1 MKQITWGLFRFAG
14 RQAII
19 GLLCVAGAICLR
31 AQTVTSL
38 FSFDGDDGAEPDI
51 VLTQGRDGALYGMA
65 GAGGLNNAG
74 TVFRFDPT
82 TGALTT
88 LYNFC
93 SQPGCTDG
101 ANAPLGG
108 GALALGTDGNF
119 YGATSLGG
127 LYSGCN
133 QPGQTNGTIFKITPA
148 GVLTTLHSFNTRD
161 GGFPNGLVQGTD
173 GNFYGT
179 TQQCGKNPGQLINAG
194 TFFKMTRSGK
204 LTTLYNFCSQPG
216 CADGGTPG
224 MPIQA
229 ADGNFYG
236 ITFGGGPS
244 GGGVVYKITPKGK
257 YTVLA
262 DIGGSPSGAL
272 VQASDGSFYG
282 TQSRAHSA
290 FKMTP
295 DGTVTGL
302 GSVGDYPYAGLA
314 LATDQNFYGTAYGSN
329 TLFEISSPDDAV
341 RTLYTF
347 CLTDCSDGN
356 APLAGLMQATNGTL
370 YGLTMGGG
378 GTCSIFGGAGC
389 GTIYALDMGLGPF
402 VEALTYSGKV
412 GKTIEFLGQGFDK
425 SSTVSFNG
433 VTAKRSV
440 KSGNYLTAKVPV
452 GATTGY
458 VTITT
463 KSGTLTS
470 NKQFNVIP

>member
-19 GLLCVAGAICLR
+19 GLLCVAGAICSS

-38 FSFDGDDGAEPDI
+38 FSFDGADGAEPDV
-51 VLTQGRDGALYGMA
+51 VLTQGRDGALYGMT

-82 TGALTT
+82 TETLTT

-93 SQPGCTDG
+93 SQQGCTDG

-148 GVLTTLHSFNTRD
+148 GVLTTLHSFNTTD
-161 GGFPNGLVQGTD
+161 GGFPNGLIQGTD

-244 GGGVVYKITPKGK
+244 GGGVVYKITPKRK
-257 YTVLA
+257 YTVLV

-302 GSVGDYPYAGLA
+302 GYVGDYPYAGL
-314 LATDQNFYGTAYGSN
+314 
-329 TLFEISSPDDAV
+329 
-341 RTLYTF
+341 
-347 CLTDCSDGN
+347 
-356 APLAGLMQATNGTL
+356 
-370 YGLTMGGG
+370 
-378 GTCSIFGGAGC
+378 GAG
-389 GTIYALDMGLGPF
+389 DRP
-402 VEALTYSGKV
+402 
-412 GKTIEFLGQGFDK
+412 EFLWDGIWQQHSLSNRRQHGGDALHFLPDRLQRWQCSASRANASHK
-425 SSTVSFNG
+425 RHTLRSDSSGRNG
-433 VTAKRSV
+433 K
-440 KSGNYLTAKVPV
+440 L
-452 GATTGY
+452 
-458 VTITT
+458 
-463 KSGTLTS
+463 
-470 NKQFNVIP
+470 